1 MLKRIKLNTRL
12 MAILLLVGLVP
23 FIGIGV
29 FSFLTAQA
37 GLEGETHNKIAILAT
52 EIKSQFNA
60 YVASGT
66 NQAVAL
72 SKTQDAYESF
82 NVLNKNSGDQASQ
95 EWQERV
101 DVLQRLLPAVA
112 QLNNYSAVNM
122 VSLQGLVVYSTDK
135 SLLGANVASRDYVL
149 GAMQGKVTTSEI
161 FYSAFTKSTT
171 IAIGI
176 PVYSQGDRGE
186 IAGVFSV
193 VIPTAYMDDI
203 LVAGSEQLG
212 SSGEAYL
219 VNREGVLLTSPRLN
233 DNAKVLE
240 TKLNTRATQLLGTA
254 IKSNNAGFEAFE
266 TYKDYRGVSVIGD
279 MAVISV
285 GGHLA
290 GLVIEVDE
298 AEAMA
303 VANQMRNVMLIVG
316 GAVAVAIAALG
327 WYFARSVSVP
337 ILAAVGML
345 SESGE
350 QVSSASIQLASAS
363 QQLAAGNAQQA
374 SAVQETSAT
383 LEETSSMVLQNSE
396 NTRQAA
402 ALSGQARL
410 AAEKGNE
417 EMSRMMGSMTE
428 LKKSSDQIGKIIKVI
443 DNIAFQTN
451 ILALNAAVEAA
462 RAGDAGMGFAVVAEE
477 VRNLAQR
484 SAQAASD
491 TAAIIETN
499 IELSQHGVEGT
510 KRVGEALGEIALL
523 AKKVNELVDEVA
535 AATQEQSQG
544 ISQINKAISQIEQ
557 STQENAA
564 SSQESASASEQLN
577 AQAAAMK
584 EIVADL
590 KMVVNGTKDESS
602 ATLTRSV
609 PKQRA
614 NSLQK
619 QPGNKATNV
628 LRVSKA
634 KRATPEDIIP
644 LEDDNQF

>member
-1 MLKRIKLNTRL
+1 MPT
-12 MAILLLVGLVP
+12 
-23 FIGIGV
+23 
-29 FSFLTAQA
+29 
-37 GLEGETHNKIAILAT
+37 
-52 EIKSQFNA
+52 
-60 YVASGT
+60 
-66 NQAVAL
+66 
-72 SKTQDAYESF
+72 
-82 NVLNKNSGDQASQ
+82 VL
-95 EWQERV
+95 
-101 DVLQRLLPAVA
+101 
-112 QLNNYSAVNM
+112 QLNNYAIVNITDT
-122 VSLQGLVVYSTDK
+122 QGLVVYSTTK
-135 SLLGANVASRDYVL
+135 SLFGASLATRDYVR
-149 GAMQGKVTTSEI
+149 GAIQGQVTTSEI
-161 FYSAFTKSTT
+161 FYSDLINTPIIS
-171 IAIGI
+171 IGV
-176 PVYSQGDRGE
+176 PVYSQGDKGD
-186 IAGVFSV
+186 IIGVFSV
-193 VIPTAYMDDI
+193 VIPTSYMDALI
-203 LVAGSEQLG
+203 NEGVELLG
-212 SSGEAYL
+212 SSAEAYL
-219 VNREGVLLTSPRLN
+219 VNREGVLLTNPRL
-233 DNAKVLE
+233 DDKAKVLE

-254 IKSNNAGFEAFE
+254 IKSNNVGFKALE
-266 TYKDYRGVSVIGD
+266 TYNDYRGVTVIGE
-279 MAVISV
+279 VVVLSL
-285 GGHLA
+285 GGHLV
-290 GLVIEVDE
+290 GMVIEKDYV
-298 AEAMA
+298 EAMA
-303 VANQMRNVMLIVG
+303 VANQMRNVMLMVG
-316 GAVAVAIAALG
+316 GVVAAAIAVLG

-402 ALSGQARL
+402 ALSGQARV

-417 EMSRMMGSMTE
+417 EMSRMMTSMTE

-462 RAGDAGMGFAVVAEE
+462 RAGEAGMGFAVVAEE

-577 AQAAAMK
+577 AQAASMR

-590 KMVVNGTKDESS
+590 AEVVNGVGANRTTNTQK
-602 ATLTRSV
+602 TP
-609 PKQRA
+609 PKQRVA
-614 NSLQK
+614 SRVTL
-619 QPGNKATNV
+619 PGNKVMTIPS
-628 LRVSKA
+628 RVTKT
-634 KRATPEDIIP
+634 KRPTPEDIIP